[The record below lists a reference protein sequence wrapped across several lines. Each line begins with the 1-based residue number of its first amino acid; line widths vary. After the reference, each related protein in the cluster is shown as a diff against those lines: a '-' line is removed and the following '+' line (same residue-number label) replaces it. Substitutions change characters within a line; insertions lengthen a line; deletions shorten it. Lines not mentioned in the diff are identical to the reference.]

1 MRIITIKHNGTIY
14 QRQIERNPQ
23 GVYIM
28 YSKGVEYWFRKNAE
42 VEINHGWHLVNGTNL
57 PDFMMKLI
65 SKEIECLSM
74 ELNDAR

>member
-1 MRIITIKHNGTIY
+1 
-14 QRQIERNPQ
+14 
-23 GVYIM
+23 M